1 MVFVLLLI
9 IANGLF
15 SLSEIAVVSA
25 RKARLQSQAADGNIN
40 AQAALELAEEP
51 ESFLSTVQV
60 GITLIGILAG
70 AVGGETIANDLA
82 PLLENVPIIGPYS
95 ATFSL
100 VVVVGIITYLQ
111 LVIGELTPKQIGL
124 NNAERIAMM
133 IARPMQFLS
142 KIAKPL
148 VWLLTISTH
157 GVIKLLRIKPP
168 NDPLVTRE
176 EVQMMMVQG
185 TEVGIFEPIKEEMV
199 EQVFRL
205 GDQRVND
212 LMTPR
217 PEVIALDLER
227 PINEITDRIIETGH
241 SRYPIVRGD
250 EDNIVG
256 IVLAR
261 DLLAQSLAKEP
272 VNLEAIMRPALIV
285 PEGIP
290 VLDVLDRFKADRS
303 QIAIVIDEYGE
314 LQGLMTFNDMLEE
327 VVGDV
332 PEMGD
337 PPEPEAITRADGSWL
352 IDGLFPIDDFKEL
365 FKIKELPDESENYY
379 QTLGGF
385 VMTFL
390 SRIPEAGDHFEW
402 EQFKFEV
409 VDMDWRRVDKVLVTP
424 PQDKSDSAPSE
435 PPQNTD

>member
-1 MVFVLLLI
+1 MIFVLLLI

-15 SLSEIAVVSA
+15 SMSEIAVVSA
-25 RKARLQSQAADGNIN
+25 RKARLQTQAADGDPS
-40 AQAALELAEEP
+40 AQAALELADDP
-51 ESFLSTVQV
+51 ENFLSTVQV

-70 AVGGETIANDLA
+70 AVGGETIASQIA
-82 PLLENVPIIGPYS
+82 PYFENVPYIGAYS
-95 ATFSL
+95 ATVSL
-100 VVVVGIITYLQ
+100 VIVVGIITYLQ

-124 NNAERIAMM
+124 NNAERIAKMV
-133 IARPMQFLS
+133 ARPMQILS
-142 KIAKPL
+142 RIATPL
-148 VWLLTISTH
+148 VWLLTVSTH
-157 GVIKLLRIKPP
+157 GVIRLLRIQPP
-168 NDPLVTRE
+168 DDPPVTRE

-185 TEVGIFEPIKEEMV
+185 TEVGVFEPIKEKMV
-199 EQVFRL
+199 DQVFRL
-205 GDQRVND
+205 GDRRIND

-217 PEVIALDLER
+217 PEVIALDLEL
-227 PINEITDRIIETGH
+227 PIEEITDRIIETGH

-261 DLLAQSLAKEP
+261 DLLSQSLSKEP

-290 VLDVLDRFKADRS
+290 VLDVLERFKSDRS

-327 VVGDV
+327 IVGDV
-332 PEMGD
+332 PEPGD
-337 PPEPEAITRADGSWL
+337 PPDPEAITRPDGSWL

-385 VMTFL
+385 MMTFL
-390 SRIPEAGDHFEW
+390 SRIPEAGDRFEW
-402 EQFKFEV
+402 EQFTFEV

-424 PQDKSDSAPSE
+424 PQDMPDMTPSK
-435 PPQNTD
+435 PPQDTE